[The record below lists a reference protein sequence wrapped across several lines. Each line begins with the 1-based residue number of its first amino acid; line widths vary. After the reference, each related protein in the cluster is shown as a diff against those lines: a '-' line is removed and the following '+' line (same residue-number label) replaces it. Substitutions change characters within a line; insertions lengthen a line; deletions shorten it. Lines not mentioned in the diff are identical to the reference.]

1 MHLSSTKI
9 SDLQKK
15 KGERTFTL
23 QKKKKII
30 IIKGGGEGGMSASFI
45 CNKDCKGCNKTWQQ
59 NFLH

>member
-15 KGERTFTL
+15 KGEHTFTL

-30 IIKGGGEGGMSASFI
+30 IKGGGREE
-45 CNKDCKGCNKTWQQ
+45 
-59 NFLH
+59 

>member
-15 KGERTFTL
+15 KGEHTFTL
-23 QKKKKII
+23 QKKKKNNN
-30 IIKGGGEGGMSASFI
+30 KGGGEGGMRASFI